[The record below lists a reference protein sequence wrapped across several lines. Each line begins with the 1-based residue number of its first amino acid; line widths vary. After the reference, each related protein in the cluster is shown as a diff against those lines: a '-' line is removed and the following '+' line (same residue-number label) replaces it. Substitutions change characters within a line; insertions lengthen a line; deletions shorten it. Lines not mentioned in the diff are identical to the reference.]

1 MDIYLLKD
9 HAFGIYNGRQ
19 GSCWV
24 QPLARPA
31 SGPADASSLTLQLIF
46 VILNRQS
53 RTGSADLKGKK
64 KRTKC
69 IQGLSRASTL
79 QKTSGIEKYFQNYE
93 IWGKKT
99 KQIKPRSQNKQP
111 PPKKST
117 KKHLTNFSYLIHV
130 YVVPEEEHTEVS
142 L

>member
-9 HAFGIYNGRQ
+9 HPFGIYNGRQ

-64 KRTKC
+64 SEPNVSRGSAEHLLFRRHLELKSISKIMKSGEKR
-69 IQGLSRASTL
+69 
-79 QKTSGIEKYFQNYE
+79 
-93 IWGKKT
+93 
-99 KQIKPRSQNKQP
+99 PNK
-111 PPKKST
+111 
-117 KKHLTNFSYLIHV
+117 
-130 YVVPEEEHTEVS
+130 
-142 L
+142 